1 MPVEVQFQPGSQPL
15 LTTLLTSIKDFLP
28 TNAANLIFTPRGL
41 ALRFASGRN
50 TDSRVVVACHLDA
63 EANHRPFTF
72 TRNSP
77 GRRRSSVGTVQAIR
91 DFEDARSEGGESAM
105 SMPESKADREK
116 VLATA
121 NGNGNV
127 NDVAATQGM
136 YGIIGKYVCQ
146 KEAVLVGFNPVLM
159 IEQLKLVDEDDSIT
173 IRAEEAEDGSVQIYE
188 MYIESQ

>member
-1 MPVEVQFQPGSQPL
+1 MPVEVQFQPGSKPL

-28 TNAANLIFTPRGL
+28 SNAANLIFTPRGL

-63 EANHRPFTF
+63 EANHRPFAF

-77 GRRRSSVGTVQAIR
+77 GRRRSSLGTVQAIR
-91 DFEDARSEGGESAM
+91 DFEDAKSEGGESTM
-105 SMPESKADREK
+105 SMPESRADRDTT
-116 VLATA
+116 LTTT
-121 NGNGNV
+121 NV
-127 NDVAATQGM
+127 NGTEDPSTPGM

-159 IEQLKLVDEDDSIT
+159 IEQLKLVDEDDSVT